1 MCFPR
6 KKSTHTRERKSPL
19 LGAQTVSLPLS
30 ARSLGR
36 KNDHKHNT
44 ISNASLC
51 AAAAEKPRK
60 DSLSLSYS
68 RREKETS
75 YFFGLFGLFPVYFLP
90 FQKVLLN
97 AHHAL
102 FCSLLLS
109 LSLSHTHTQTAASC
123 EDETMICDT
132 ALLFAHSSEFSVR
145 TKKESAK
152 RRHMSFNFCLKT
164 PKIDDARSKEGRK
177 NFRLR
182 EKRKKRDRRERERK
196 RGRKKCQ
203 KHERRRKKQEKRAK
217 RAKREKKMFIQ

>member
-1 MCFPR
+1 MYLSFVVCFPR

-60 DSLSLSYS
+60 DSLSLSHS

-109 LSLSHTHTQTAASC
+109 LSLSLTHTHTHTQTAASC

-132 ALLFAHSSEFSVR
+132 ALLFAHPSERVVVCA
-145 TKKESAK
+145 KKEEEA
-152 RRHMSFNFCLKT
+152 
-164 PKIDDARSKEGRK
+164 
-177 NFRLR
+177 
-182 EKRKKRDRRERERK
+182 
-196 RGRKKCQ
+196 
-203 KHERRRKKQEKRAK
+203 
-217 RAKREKKMFIQ
+217 